1 MTSIALLCALLLS
14 VAIPPLH
21 LWAAPIALLLFYLYP
36 ALFWLAI
43 GLAGLGVIFYLYKEY
58 R

>member
-21 LWAAPIALLLFYLYP
+21 LWAGPIALLLFYLSP

-43 GLAGLGVIFYLYKEY
+43 WFAGLGFIFYLY
-58 R
+58 